1 MERKEPTLS
10 GTIKPE
16 KDEVAARQPR
26 SSAPGPKGPRRA
38 EEPPTTPPSGRP
50 PGDSGG
56 SGGQGLAV
64 AALILALIGLGG
76 SGFLAWK
83 WIGAEENLAQA
94 NNRIEGLEQRL
105 DITSDQSSEYVDEI
119 QDKLDWADSE
129 IRKLWGV
136 SNDTNR
142 KNIAQNKE
150 RVESL
155 QQSVSQIKQTAESA
169 SNGVDNLRSS
179 LSDIDSRV
187 GELNSSL
194 EEVQE
199 QTGSLAEHQQRLQN
213 LVEDVDDLERQVSEL
228 DGLASRVGTNEEAIE
243 AIDSY
248 RRSINRELLEIKD
261 RLSSSP

>member
-26 SSAPGPKGPRRA
+26 SSAPGAKGPRRA
-38 EEPPTTPPSGRP
+38 EPPTTPPSGRP
-50 PGDSGG
+50 PGGSGG
-56 SGGQGLAV
+56 SGGQGLAI
-64 AALILALIGLGG
+64 AALILALFALGG

-94 NNRIEGLEQRL
+94 NNRIQGLEQRL
-105 DITSDQSSEYVDEI
+105 DITSDQSSEYVEEI
-119 QDKLDWADSE
+119 QDKLEWADSE

-150 RVESL
+150 RIESL
-155 QQSVSQIKQTAESA
+155 QQSLGQVRQTAETA
-169 SNGVDNLRSS
+169 SEGIDNLQSS
-179 LSDIDSRV
+179 FSDIDSRV
-187 GELNSSL
+187 GELDSAL

-213 LVEDVDDLERQVSEL
+213 LVEDVDQLERQLSEL
-228 DGLASRVGTNEEAIE
+228 DGLAGRVGTNEEAIA

-248 RRSINRELLEIKD
+248 RRSINRELLEIKE